1 MIGIDTNVLVR
12 YLVQDDPPQAKL
24 ATQFIEGTCTKE
36 NPGFLNHLVLCET
49 LWVLEGCYHQPK
61 KILIATMEQILR
73 VAQLR
78 VDEPQLVWQA
88 LEDFRNHQAD
98 FADHL
103 LSRINS
109 SRDCTTTMTFDRQAS
124 KSSEFTL
131 LKS

>member
-12 YLVQDDPPQAKL
+12 YLVQDDPVQAKA
-24 ATQFIEGTCTKE
+24 ATQLIEQTCTKD

-61 KILIATMEQILR
+61 KTLVAAIEQILR

-78 VDEPQLVWQA
+78 VDEPQVVWQA
-88 LEDFRNHQAD
+88 LEDFRDYQAD
-98 FADHL
+98 FADNL

-109 SRDCTTTMTFDRQAS
+109 SRDCVTTMTFDRQAG
-124 KSSEFTL
+124 KSPKFTL
-131 LKS
+131 LK